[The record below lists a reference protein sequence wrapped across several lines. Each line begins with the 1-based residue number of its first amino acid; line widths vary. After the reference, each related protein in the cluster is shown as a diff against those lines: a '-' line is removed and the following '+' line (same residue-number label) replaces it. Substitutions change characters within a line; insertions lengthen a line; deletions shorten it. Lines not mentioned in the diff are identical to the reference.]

1 MDKRKEGNSLENKLS
16 KLLQLTKNKESTSHK
31 VKEVQRSYSPTSILT
46 HQTTKMKPIVNH
58 HEKKPIKETNNVIK
72 HYKPII
78 KKKNPQKA
86 QEDKILDK
94 LKNFDN
100 IEELEIEINRNREKY
115 EKLFPKEKKK
125 TIVEQKPQYKPGS
138 IGEQKKLEK
147 IEEINNMITIQSN
160 FIGRKRYY
168 KSSTSNKPPE
178 IYYNPKEKFCAQC
191 LSMHLPGAHK
201 TNKVQPSPFN

>member
-86 QEDKILDK
+86 REDKILDK

-100 IEELEIEINRNREKY
+100 IEELEIEIKNGATNIADIFIDIGLAIFLLNLINKKGERILCARLISVTFGIGFVIGTVSAGIRGINVFVIPDVLGFILSY
-115 EKLFPKEKKK
+115 TAFLF
-125 TIVEQKPQYKPGS
+125 T
-138 IGEQKKLEK
+138 
-147 IEEINNMITIQSN
+147 
-160 FIGRKRYY
+160 F
-168 KSSTSNKPPE
+168 PE
-178 IYYNPKEKFCAQC
+178 IKSEVDDK
-191 LSMHLPGAHK
+191 
-201 TNKVQPSPFN
+201 